1 MAAIRTFPPGL
12 GPVPEWD
19 SSTAQPLFLDVDD
32 EVRLTQIFGEAGV
45 LATQLLNFVF
55 HRIALGLRPALPR
68 GQSLEHSLSPLA
80 PPIGEQR
87 RVQTFAA
94 EQSAQTTSRRS
105 NNFSFFEDALLI
117 FRGVG
122 PPLWL
127 GNYFGVRP

>member
-1 MAAIRTFPPGL
+1 
-12 GPVPEWD
+12 
-19 SSTAQPLFLDVDD
+19 LDVDD

-45 LATQLLNFVF
+45 LATQLLNFFF

-68 GQSLEHSLSPLA
+68 SQSLEHSFSPLA
-80 PPIGEQR
+80 PPIGQQR

-94 EQSAQTTSRRS
+94 EQSAQATSRRS
-105 NNFSFFEDALLI
+105 NNFSLFEDALLI

-122 PPLWL
+122 PPLWF